1 MSHKANEDGAILITG
16 GTGFIGS
23 HLARELIKEGH
34 KVVIFDYRPNKNRIS
49 DFSDKVEIVKG
60 DITIVSDVV
69 DILKDYDIKDVVHT
83 AFAMSAACESNIEIA
98 YSTNIRG
105 TYNLLDACRVLGVK
119 KFIFLSS
126 LSVFGS
132 HSRLPFTMETYR
144 DPASFYG
151 VGKVW
156 GEILGMYYHY
166 QHELDFRC
174 IRFAVVVGPGRRG
187 EGAAITYSTLI
198 EKAALG
204 ESTTISVPD
213 YTILPIIY
221 IDDVVS
227 LLVSLWKTP
236 KLNQHLFMSGGVPVQ
251 IQELIGEVK
260 KHIPSAEASFDVDP
274 DCEKVAETWTL
285 LTSILVQK
293 GEEKVYREIPEIEW
307 KMKYDTM
314 NDIVKKFIEN
324 VQSNK
329 SIYSSF

>member
-1 MSHKANEDGAILITG
+1 MSSGENEDGAILITG

-23 HLARELIKEGH
+23 HLARELVAKGH
-34 KVVIFDYRPNKNRIS
+34 KVILFDYRPNKDRIS

-60 DITIVSDVV
+60 DITAVSDVV
-69 DILKDYDIKDVVHT
+69 DTLKEYDIKDIFHT

-98 YSTNIRG
+98 YSTNIKG
-105 TYNLLDACRVLGVK
+105 TYNLLDASRILGIK

-132 HSRLPFTMETYR
+132 HSRLPFTEETYR

-166 QHELDFRC
+166 QHDLDFRC
-174 IRFAVVVGPGRRG
+174 IRFAIVLGPGRRG
-187 EGAAITYSTLI
+187 EGAAISYSTLI
-198 EKAALG
+198 ENAALG
-204 ESTTISVPD
+204 KSAIIQIPD
-213 YTILPIIY
+213 YTILPVIY

-227 LLVSLWKTP
+227 LLVSLWSTP
-236 KLNQHLFMSGGVPVQ
+236 KIDQHLFMSGGVPVQ
-251 IQELIGEVK
+251 IQDLIGEVK
-260 KHIPSAEASFDVDP
+260 THIPSAEASFEVDP

-293 GEEKVYREIPEIEW
+293 GEEKVYREIPEIGW
-307 KMKYDTM
+307 KMKDDTM
-314 NDIVKKFIEN
+314 NDIVKKFIEH

-329 SIYSSF
+329 EIYSSF